1 MSKTRVLLLYAPE
14 STFSLKSEKAILT
27 DSLIH
32 LYKNIMNSLLLANKI
47 LLYQN
52 QYIYLKASNS

>member
-1 MSKTRVLLLYAPE
+1 MSKTRVLLLYVSRINVFP
-14 STFSLKSEKAILT
+14 KSEKAILT

>member
-1 MSKTRVLLLYAPE
+1 MSKTESYYFTHPE

-47 LLYQN
+47 LLYQK